1 MKRFAIPAS
10 MFVVALTIRLVIALQ
25 GIHGT
30 DILAH
35 IEGAKS
41 LLLTGSPYCAAQYVY
56 PPLYAALQLSSI
68 LAFGWNLLGYKFMP
82 VLFDSATSLAMYVAV
97 RKFTRSERLS
107 LASQALW
114 ALNPLAVVA
123 SAWYGLF
130 DSIPTLFALA
140 SLLALL
146 SSRPLASAS
155 LLALGVTS
163 KVFPAAYLL
172 PQALHPRNERLKD
185 VAKYVA
191 VATAVSLVVWL
202 ALSARCLGRALEL
215 QLRTHLE
222 RLDKGLSLA
231 PCTPYSSI
239 MTLAVPTLVLTMAT
253 AWMRVRGGFRD
264 EDYLGWAAMCTAL
277 MIALSSFVYPHY
289 LIWPLPLATIYLVCR
304 FGRRGVVL
312 AAIYTMAFSAIGMAY
327 WRYYKVATVVSSLG
341 AALYAALAFLVAL
354 VAVGVA
360 RRARERPS
368 KDGVDLVK
376 APPTRAAGWREER
389 ATSQSQCRT
398 RKSEISHTRANL
410 NRDSVVN
417 LDERTINPSRGLS
430 IIVPTYNEAEN
441 IRELIERVETSLKSD
456 AFEIIVVDDSSPDG
470 TADIAEELGKVYGN
484 VKVVKRPRK
493 MGLASAILDGMR
505 AAEYDLIAVIDAD
518 LQHPPELLPRLL
530 EKAREGYDVVVAS
543 RYVEGGSIEGWS
555 FWRRLVSKG
564 AIFLAHALFSKTKAV
579 KDPMSGFFLFKKDV
593 IGGVRLELL
602 GYKLLLEILVR
613 GRYCK
618 VVEVPCIF
626 RGRKKG
632 KSKLSLKEIFDY
644 VVLLFKL
651 KTKR

>member
-1 MKRFAIPAS
+1 

-82 VLFDSATSLAMYVAV
+82 VLFDSATSLMMYVAV
-97 RKFTRSERLS
+97 RKFTRSERLA
-107 LASQALW
+107 LVSQALW

-172 PQALHPRNERLKD
+172 PQALHPRNERLKG

-222 RLDKGLSLA
+222 RLDKGLSLV

-264 EDYLGWAAMCTAL
+264 EDYLGWAGYVHGADDSLELLRLPALPDMATAPGDDIPRL
-277 MIALSSFVYPHY
+277 QV
-289 LIWPLPLATIYLVCR
+289 R
-304 FGRRGVVL
+304 EERGGAGGHLHNGLLRDRHGILEVL
-312 AAIYTMAFSAIGMAY
+312 QGSYGG
-327 WRYYKVATVVSSLG
+327 V
-341 AALYAALAFLVAL
+341 
-354 VAVGVA
+354 VA
-360 RRARERPS
+360 RRGAVRRL
-368 KDGVDLVK
+368 GLLGG
-376 APPTRAAGWREER
+376 AGSSGRGEEG
-389 ATSQSQCRT
+389 S
-398 RKSEISHTRANL
+398 RK
-410 NRDSVVN
+410 
-417 LDERTINPSRGLS
+417 
-430 IIVPTYNEAEN
+430 
-441 IRELIERVETSLKSD
+441 
-456 AFEIIVVDDSSPDG
+456 AFEG
-470 TADIAEELGKVYGN
+470 
-484 VKVVKRPRK
+484 
-493 MGLASAILDGMR
+493 
-505 AAEYDLIAVIDAD
+505 
-518 LQHPPELLPRLL
+518 
-530 EKAREGYDVVVAS
+530 
-543 RYVEGGSIEGWS
+543 
-555 FWRRLVSKG
+555 
-564 AIFLAHALFSKTKAV
+564 
-579 KDPMSGFFLFKKDV
+579 
-593 IGGVRLELL
+593 
-602 GYKLLLEILVR
+602 
-613 GRYCK
+613 
-618 VVEVPCIF
+618 
-626 RGRKKG
+626 
-632 KSKLSLKEIFDY
+632 
-644 VVLLFKL
+644 
-651 KTKR
+651 